1 MFPSGGVVQTADLVW
16 TWLTTALLGRLVLS
30 VLILFGGWYVSNLA
44 VRVLGRPA
52 ARRFQRPSIT
62 RTVLRSVKASI
73 FLASVLLAAYVMGL
87 AARDI
92 VLSVTV
98 FSVVVGIILA
108 PIAGSVIN
116 GLFVLADRPYE
127 IGDMVELVDTG
138 QRGFVEDITLRY
150 TKIISEDNTILV
162 ISNSSIRERDV
173 INYSAEDERTRLT
186 LDLTVSY
193 EGDLD
198 QARSLVERAARDVPG
213 VVTGGPTI
221 RIGAARYPAVPR
233 CYVRSFGDNG
243 VELRLRYWAR
253 TPFYLTRVR
262 SAVHEQ
268 VWAALD
274 EAGIDVTIP
283 YPHRHLVFGED
294 AGGVGSDP
302 ARLGAVEAGDTEG
315 GGRDDTGEG

>member
-1 MFPSGGVVQTADLVW
+1 MFPGGGVVQTADLVW
-16 TWLTTALLGRLVLS
+16 TWLRTALLGRLVLS
-30 VLILFGGWYVSNLA
+30 VLILFGGWYVSKLA

-233 CYVRSFGDNG
+233 CYIRSFGNNG

-294 AGGVGSDP
+294 AGGVGANP
-302 ARLGAVEAGDTEG
+302 ASLGAVEAGDMEG
-315 GGRDDTGEG
+315 EHRDDAGEG